1 MLNQLIIIPLV
12 IFFSISLAS
21 LILYRHSKGKFFP
34 SFSWESMGLP
44 NVPHVL
50 SIFITKIKIFVH
62 ESSSPDGNDPVELLI
77 FFASSL

>member
-1 MLNQLIIIPLV
+1 
-12 IFFSISLAS
+12 
-21 LILYRHSKGKFFP
+21 
-34 SFSWESMGLP
+34 MGLP